1 MAGGWQIKAKR
12 DYLEG
17 RHRTNWFYM
26 SRLAALKE
34 FSYMKVTTAD
44 TTTATHLS
52 CLLECD

>member
-1 MAGGWQIKAKR
+1 MQIKTKR

-34 FSYMKVTTAD
+34 FSYMQVCPACCSGPDSQWRLAGTI
-44 TTTATHLS
+44 
-52 CLLECD
+52 